1 MQEPTRKVFKMLN
14 FVMTP
19 TMLFNSTCLNPIFF
33 FFEVHSFSLS
43 SPGAWHSW
51 TLGLVIIYSWLW
63 YPARYYIQNCL
74 KTLSFYLW
82 LLKWKSLFGKHNL
95 QYKCFSQRA
104 SSKSYFF
111 CFLQTMAFWRT
122 QRHTDAVSEWLESG
136 ETFHVMRDH
145 PDHNA
150 PMPQETKLIKAMSS
164 GKYLTICHLSRDYVA
179 ISHLHIAQYAINY
192 FWRIANL
199 SNCLKRE
206 VDSDLE
212 KYFEW

>member
-1 MQEPTRKVFKMLN
+1 MVTI
-14 FVMTP
+14 
-19 TMLFNSTCLNPIFF
+19 LFNLTCLNPIYF

-63 YPARYYIQNCL
+63 YPACKISYSKLPQNIVIL
-74 KTLSFYLW
+74 FMTFEVKY
-82 LLKWKSLFGKHNL
+82 LFGKHNL
-95 QYKCFSQRA
+95 QYKCFSQRD

-136 ETFHVMRDH
+136 ETFRVMRDH

-150 PMPQETKLIKAMSS
+150 PMPQEWTKLISNVIRKIS
-164 GKYLTICHLSRDYVA
+164 YHLPSFQGLCCYQQPY
-179 ISHLHIAQYAINY
+179 LHIAQDAINY
-192 FWRIANL
+192 FWRIANR
-199 SNCLKRE
+199 SICLKRE

>member
-1 MQEPTRKVFKMLN
+1 MSESN
-14 FVMTP
+14 
-19 TMLFNSTCLNPIFF
+19 LFWSPFPLF
-33 FFEVHSFSLS
+33 S

-51 TLGLVIIYSWLW
+51 TLRLVIIYSWLW
-63 YPARYYIQNCL
+63 YPARYHIQNCL

-150 PMPQETKLIKAMSS
+150 PMPQEWTKLISNVIRKISYHLPSFQGLCCYQPSS
-164 GKYLTICHLSRDYVA
+164 HCSICNKLFLKDCKSKQLFKERSGFRFGKIFWMTRQTLP
-179 ISHLHIAQYAINY
+179 IN
-192 FWRIANL
+192 
-199 SNCLKRE
+199 
-206 VDSDLE
+206 
-212 KYFEW
+212 